1 MVKVRDVKNFLK
13 KKKQKQ
19 NSFSTTKTNNGYMPI
34 SHTINCLAC
43 VISEVTAGKV
53 GLVGELKGTALQWQF
68 PRLPCPPPDAQPLAG
83 LVLRGRHITAPS
95 PPLHH
100 HYHCTITEPSTA
112 PSPSLH
118 HHHHCTIAT
127 PLLNLASPPASP
139 QS

>member
-1 MVKVRDVKNFLK
+1 
-13 KKKQKQ
+13 
-19 NSFSTTKTNNGYMPI
+19 MPI

-68 PRLPCPPPDAQPLAG
+68 PRLPCPRPDAQPLAG

-100 HYHCTITEPSTA
+100 HYHCTIHCTITVTA
-112 PSPSLH
+112 PSPSLYH
-118 HHHHCTIAT
+118 RCAIAEPGLT
-127 PLLNLASPPASP
+127 PSISTELNKTSHLAGEKLQQA
-139 QS
+139 